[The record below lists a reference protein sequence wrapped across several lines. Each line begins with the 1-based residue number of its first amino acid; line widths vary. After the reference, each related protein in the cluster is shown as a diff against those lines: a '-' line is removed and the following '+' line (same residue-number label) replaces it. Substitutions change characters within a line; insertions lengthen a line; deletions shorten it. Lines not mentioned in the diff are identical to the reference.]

1 MFFCG
6 GFCII
11 ALFRGWGGYNFAS
24 ETSKNI
30 RTMKHRFIYREPE
43 PRRYNVM
50 PRIRN
55 KCSRIIV
62 DIFEISTIHR
72 HYADS
77 S

>member
-1 MFFCG
+1 
-6 GFCII
+6 
-11 ALFRGWGGYNFAS
+11 
-24 ETSKNI
+24 
-30 RTMKHRFIYREPE
+30 MKLRFIYREPE

-55 KCSRIIV
+55 KCGRIIV